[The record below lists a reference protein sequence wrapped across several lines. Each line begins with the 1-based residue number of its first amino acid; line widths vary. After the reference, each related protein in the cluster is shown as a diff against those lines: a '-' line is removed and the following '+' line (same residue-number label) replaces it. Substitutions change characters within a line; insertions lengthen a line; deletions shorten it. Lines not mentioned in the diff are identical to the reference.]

1 MARDNGSAEQRK
13 ALGQYFTPIWVA
25 EQLVERH
32 FPELDGNS
40 LVVEPSCG
48 AGAFLQAL
56 PAHVPAIGVEID
68 PRWARAA
75 RAATGRDILEGDF
88 TQVALDALPTHVIG
102 NPPFEM
108 KVVERFLE
116 RSLQLLPHEG
126 RVGFILP
133 AYMFQTPSRVVR
145 WNEDWSLF
153 SEMLPRTIFGGAP
166 GDQLI
171 TKPLVFAIF
180 SKDRKRLMSGFALY
194 REMHDV
200 SSMPQRTQDILREH
214 GGSVWR
220 QAVIEALAEL
230 GGRAQLADIYRAVA
244 PKRPSGTP
252 WWQEK
257 VRQVL
262 RAEPFDRVEHSVY
275 RLAA

>member
-1 MARDNGSAEQRK
+1 MSAGKGDPRRR

-32 FPELDGNS
+32 FADLDS
-40 LVVEPSCG
+40 RSMVIEPSCG
-48 AGAFLQAL
+48 AGAFLQAV

-75 RAATGRDILEGDF
+75 RAATGRTVIEGDF
-88 TQVALDALPTHVIG
+88 LEIPLDMQPTHIIG

-108 KVVERFLE
+108 KVVEGFLD
-116 RSLQLLPHEG
+116 RALQLLPEAG
-126 RVGFILP
+126 RMGFILP

-145 WNEDWSLF
+145 WNDDWSL
-153 SEMLPRTIFGGAP
+153 SQEMLPRTIFGGAK

-200 SSMPQRTQDILREH
+200 SSMPRRFQDILREH
-214 GGSVWR
+214 AGGSAWR
-220 QAVIEALAEL
+220 RTVLEALAGL
-230 GGRAQLADIYRAVA
+230 GGQARLSEIYKAVA
-244 PKRPSGTP
+244 PRRPSGTP

-262 RAEPFDRVEHSVY
+262 REEPFDRVEPSEY
-275 RLAA
+275 RIAA

>member
-75 RAATGRDILEGDF
+75 RAATGRDILTGDF
-88 TQVALDALPTHVIG
+88 TQVALDASPTHVIG

-108 KVVERFLE
+108 KVVEAFLE
-116 RSLQLLPHEG
+116 RSLQLLPDEG

-180 SKDRKRLMSGFALY
+180 SKDRRRMMTGFALY

-200 SSMPQRTQDILREH
+200 SSMPQRYQDILRDH

-220 QAVIEALAEL
+220 ETVIQALADL
-230 GGRAQLADIYRAVA
+230 GGRARLADIYKAVA

-262 RAEPFDRVEHSVY
+262 RAEPFDRVEEAVY